1 MHKELTYKAYGD
13 KAILIEWP
21 AKISEEIVADILQFK
36 TKILAELS
44 TEVTDAIIG
53 YHSLTVL
60 YKYSI
65 DSLDKKTQVLKNVYV
80 SKNIYTKNKR
90 TLWKIPVCYDD
101 AFGLDLTLLFEA
113 LQLSTEA
120 IIQLHTQP
128 HYKIYFIGF
137 LPGFLYLGGLDERL
151 TMPRKATPR
160 LRVPKGSVA
169 IGGSQTGIYPMESAG
184 GWNLL
189 GKTPISFFDPT
200 QAQPCFAQPG
210 DAIQFEA
217 ISMETYQELKLQLAA
232 GTYQLKKTVLHD

>member
-1 MHKELTYKAYGD
+1 MFKELTYKPYGN

-44 TEVTDAIIG
+44 AEVTDAIMG

-60 YKYSI
+60 YNCSI
-65 DSLDKKTQVLKNVYV
+65 DSLDNTIQELQNVYV
-80 SKNIYTKNKR
+80 SKNTVIQNKR
-90 TLWKIPVCYDD
+90 TLWKIPVCYDE
-101 AFGLDLTLLFEA
+101 AFGLDLALLSEA

-128 HYKIYFIGF
+128 QYTVYFIGF

-160 LRVPKGSVA
+160 LQVAKGSVA
-169 IGGSQTGIYPMESAG
+169 IGGSQTGIYPLESAG

-189 GKTPISFFDPT
+189 GNTPISFFDPT
-200 QAQPCFAQPG
+200 LEQPCFAQPG
-210 DAIQFEA
+210 DAIQFVPIPLQTYEKIQLEVEA
-217 ISMETYQELKLQLAA
+217 GVYELENTLLDA
-232 GTYQLKKTVLHD
+232 